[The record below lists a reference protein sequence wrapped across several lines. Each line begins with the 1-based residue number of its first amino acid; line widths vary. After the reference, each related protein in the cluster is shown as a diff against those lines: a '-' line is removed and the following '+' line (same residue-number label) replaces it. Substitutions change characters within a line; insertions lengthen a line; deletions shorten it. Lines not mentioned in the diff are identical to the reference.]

1 MTITTEH
8 LRRVGIIA
16 VVRAPSAESA
26 IEGVEALV
34 RGGVT
39 GIEITYSTPDT
50 ARVIS
55 HLSDRFGD
63 TILLG
68 AGTVVRPE
76 QAEEA
81 AAAGAQFLVSPGV
94 SGRVAAAMTGTG
106 LTTMLGALTPSE
118 VMAAVEHGA
127 DVVKIFP
134 AALSGP
140 KLISSLR
147 GPFPDVA
154 MMPTGGVSTANLAD
168 WLATGVVAVGAG
180 SELVSAT
187 DLAAGRFDLVRSRAE
202 EMSTRYRELRL
213 AEVDA

>member
-1 MTITTEH
+1 MTITTEQ
-8 LRRVGIIA
+8 LRQVGIIA

-26 IEGVEALV
+26 IAGVEALV

-39 GIEITYSTPDT
+39 GIEITFSTPET

-55 HLSDRFGD
+55 HLADRFGD
-63 TILLG
+63 GILLG

-76 QAEEA
+76 QAAEA
-81 AAAGAQFLVSPGV
+81 AASGASFLVSPGV
-94 SGRVAAAMTGTG
+94 SRTVATAMTDTG

-118 VMAAVEHGA
+118 VMAALELGA

-134 AALSGP
+134 AGFAGP
-140 KLISSLR
+140 KLISSFR
-147 GPFPDVA
+147 GPFPDVV

-180 SELVSAT
+180 SELISGA
-187 DLAAGRFDLVRSRAE
+187 DLAAGRFDLIEQRAAE
-202 EMSTRYRELRL
+202 ISTMYRQLRL
-213 AEVDA
+213 AEVAA